1 MAARGLVI
9 VFTGDGKGK
18 TTAAL
23 GMALRAAGHGL
34 RVLVLQFIK
43 GAWHPGE
50 QVAARLLP
58 TVEWQTLGK
67 GFTWRR
73 ADPEE
78 DRALASQGWQKAL
91 EALTSDRYDMVIL
104 DELNVVLAHGF
115 LDVDSVLQG
124 LSQRRPSC
132 HVVITGRNAPEAL
145 CAAADCV
152 TEMVPVKHH
161 YRDGG
166 IKAQRGVEF

>member
-9 VFTGDGKGK
+9 VFTGNGKGK

-23 GMALRAAGHGL
+23 GMVLRAAGHDL

-43 GAWHPGE
+43 GAWSPGE
-50 QVAARLLP
+50 EAAARLLP

-78 DRALASQGWQKAL
+78 DCRLAWQGWQKAL
-91 EALTSDRYDMVIL
+91 EALTSGRYDLIIL
-104 DELNVVLAHGF
+104 DELNVALDHGF
-115 LDVDSVLQG
+115 LELDSVLQG
-124 LSQRRPSC
+124 LAQRAPHC
-132 HVVITGRNAPEAL
+132 HVVITGRNAPAAL

-152 TEMVPVKHH
+152 TEMVAVKHH
-161 YRDGG
+161 YRDQG

>member
-1 MAARGLVI
+1 MATRGLVM

-23 GMALRAAGHGL
+23 GMALRAAGHQL
-34 RVLVLQFIK
+34 RVLVLQFMK
-43 GAWHPGE
+43 GAWQPGE
-50 QVAARLLP
+50 QAAARLLP
-58 TVEWQTLGK
+58 TVEWETLGK

-73 ADPEE
+73 ANPEE
-78 DRALASQGWQKAL
+78 DRTLACEGWRKAL
-91 EALTSDRYDMVIL
+91 EALTSERYDLIVL

-115 LDVDSVLQG
+115 LDVASVLQG
-124 LSQRRPSC
+124 LAQRSPRC

-145 CAAADCV
+145 CSVADCV

-161 YRDGG
+161 YRDQG
-166 IKAQRGVEF
+166 IKAQRGVEY

>member
-43 GAWHPGE
+43 GAWRPGE
-50 QVAARLLP
+50 QAAARYLP
-58 TVEWQTLGK
+58 TVEWLTLGK

-78 DRALASQGWQKAL
+78 DRILASQGWQKAL
-91 EALTSDRYDMVIL
+91 EALSSGRYDVIIL
-104 DELNVVLAHGF
+104 DELNVVLAHGL
-115 LDVDSVLQG
+115 LDVESVLKG
-124 LSQRRPSC
+124 LAQRAPRC

-145 CAAADCV
+145 CAMADCV

-161 YRDGG
+161 YKEQG
-166 IKAQRGVEF
+166 IRAQRGVEF

>member
-1 MAARGLVI
+1 MAARGLVM

-50 QVAARLLP
+50 QAAARLLP

-73 ADPEE
+73 ADPDE
-78 DRALASQGWQKAL
+78 DRKLASEGWQKAL
-91 EALTSDRYDMVIL
+91 EALTSGRYDLIIL

-115 LDVDSVLQG
+115 LDLDSVLQG
-124 LSQRRPSC
+124 LARRAPGC
-132 HVVITGRNAPEAL
+132 HVVITGRGAPDAL
-145 CAAADCV
+145 CDAADCV
-152 TEMVPVKHH
+152 TDMVAVKHH
-161 YRDGG
+161 YGDQG

>member
-1 MAARGLVI
+1 MAARGLVM

-23 GMALRAAGHGL
+23 GMALRAAGHDL

-50 QVAARLLP
+50 QSAARWLP
-58 TVEWQTLGK
+58 TVEWLTLGK

-78 DRALASQGWQKAL
+78 DQRLALKGWRKAR
-91 EALTSDRYDMVIL
+91 EALTSGRYDLIIL

-115 LDVDSVLQG
+115 LDLDSVLEG
-124 LSQRRPSC
+124 LAQRAPHC
-132 HVVITGRNAPEAL
+132 HVVITGRGAPEAL

-152 TEMVPVKHH
+152 TNMVAVKHH
-161 YRDGG
+161 YRDQG